1 MKNKGI
7 FLCLIIGFFA
17 GIVSGFFSSG
27 GGLIIL
33 PFYISVLKLEDVKA
47 RATTIFCVV
56 FITFIST
63 IFYFNAQNIDLGLA
77 IKCAIGGM
85 VGSYIGTKSM
95 NVFSSKVLNIC
106 LVIFLIY
113 AGIKM
118 II

>member
-33 PFYISVLKLEDVKA
+33 PFYISVLKLEDIKA
-47 RATTIFCVV
+47 RATTIFCVL

-63 IFYFNAQNIDLGLA
+63 IFYLNTKNIDFELA
-77 IKCAIGGM
+77 IRCAIGGM
-85 VGSYIGTKSM
+85 AGSFFGTKCISVFNSKIL
-95 NVFSSKVLNIC
+95 NVI

-118 II
+118 IV